1 MQSSLFKTS
10 LRKKLKQLRDER
22 PIDHCV
28 SAAVIDNL
36 SSWISEQSYFTVGFY
51 LPIFHEVDLVPFMT
65 SWLER
70 NPGKKAAIPVI
81 ENNQMFFAEWSPET
95 KLTKGIFNTLVPQTI
110 RKIAPDLL
118 LVPCLGFDN
127 SNYRLGYGGGWYD
140 RYLSQTNPRPFTV
153 GIAYSQ
159 CRIETIEPEET
170 DIPLGLIITDES
182 KSYSKGRI

>member
-1 MQSSLFKTS
+1 
-10 LRKKLKQLRDER
+10 
-22 PIDHCV
+22 
-28 SAAVIDNL
+28 
-36 SSWISEQSYFTVGFY
+36 
-51 LPIFHEVDLVPFMT
+51 MT

-70 NPGKKAAIPVI
+70 NPGKKAAIPII

-118 LVPCLGFDN
+118 ACSPAWASITQITGSVME
-127 SNYRLGYGGGWYD
+127 GGWYD

>member
-1 MQSSLFKTS
+1 MPSSLFKTS
-10 LRKKLKQLRDER
+10 LRKKLKQLRDGR
-22 PIDHCV
+22 PIDPCA

-36 SSWISEQSYFTVGFY
+36 NSWMAERNYSIVGFY
-51 LPIFHEVDLVPFMT
+51 FPIFHEVDLVPFMA
-65 SWLER
+65 SWLKK
-70 NPGKKAAIPVI
+70 NPEKKAAIPVI

-95 KLTKGIFNTLVPQTI
+95 KLTKGIFNTLVPQSI
-110 RKIAPDLL
+110 RKITPDLL

-140 RYLSQTNPRPFTV
+140 RYLSQTNPGPFTV

>member
-1 MQSSLFKTS
+1 MPSSLFKIN
-10 LRKKLKQLRDER
+10 LRKKLKLLRDGH
-22 PIDHCV
+22 PIDPSV
-28 SAAVIDNL
+28 SAALIDNL
-36 SSWISEQSYFTVGFY
+36 TSWISEQSYSTVGFY
-51 LPIFHEVDLVPFMT
+51 LPIFHEVDLVPFMA
-65 SWLER
+65 SWLEQ

-81 ENNQMFFAEWSPET
+81 ENNQMFFAEWSSET
-95 KLTKGIFNTLVPQTI
+95 KLTKGIFNTLIPQTI
-110 RKIAPDLL
+110 RGIAPDLL

-170 DIPLGLIITDES
+170 DIPLGLIITDE
-182 KSYSKGRI
+182 RRN